1 MVAPN
6 HNPAARGGG
15 AAGRSTGPRTE
26 AGKARSSMNAL
37 KHGLTAQTSL
47 LPGEDP
53 DELREFGESLEA
65 ELRPMGPLQRM
76 LVQRVVAIAWKLRRS
91 AAAEETAALKM
102 EEERLA
108 WWHHRGRMASE
119 LPFAT
124 RRGPRPQPRDAG
136 ALLADSF
143 LERSGGG
150 DAGDGR
156 LLRITAYEL
165 KLEGS
170 LRATMRELRV
180 LQKDENFAPR
190 EPEPRPSLSE
200 PVPATAPTPS
210 SNAEPV
216 PVSQVPGAPTAP
228 PEKPPQLAAV
238 EPAAEPAP
246 DAETGAIR
254 EERRQGQ
261 NELGANGQPTASPEN
276 ESAGP

>member
-6 HNPAARGGG
+6 HDAPPPG
-15 AAGRSTGPRTE
+15 ATSSRSTGPRTE

-91 AAAEETAALKM
+91 AAAEERAALKM

-108 WWHHRGRMASE
+108 WWHHRGRMAAE

-150 DAGDGR
+150 DGGDGR

-190 EPEPRPSLSE
+190 EPEPGRFPPEPVSPPAPARAFDTE
-200 PVPATAPTPS
+200 PVPGS
-210 SNAEPV
+210 PV
-216 PVSQVPGAPTAP
+216 PDAPTAP

-238 EPAAEPAP
+238 ERPTGDAAP
-246 DAETGAIR
+246 DAETRAIPA
-254 EERRQGQ
+254 ERRPSQ
-261 NELGANGQPTASPEN
+261 NELGANGQPAPSPEN

>member
-1 MVAPN
+1 
-6 HNPAARGGG
+6 
-15 AAGRSTGPRTE
+15 
-26 AGKARSSMNAL
+26 MNAL

-91 AAAEETAALKM
+91 AAAEEKAALKM
-102 EEERLA
+102 EEERLS
-108 WWHHRGRMASE
+108 WWHHRGRMAAE

-150 DAGDGR
+150 DGGDGR

-190 EPEPRPSLSE
+190 EPEPRPSPSE
-200 PVPATAPTPS
+200 PVPAPAPATAPAPAFDTEPMPGS
-210 SNAEPV
+210 PV
-216 PVSQVPGAPTAP
+216 PDAPIAP

-238 EPAAEPAP
+238 EPADEAAP
-246 DAETGAIR
+246 DAETGAIP
-254 EERRQGQ
+254 EERRHGQ
-261 NELGANGQPTASPEN
+261 NELGANGQPVPSPQN